1 MTSVTSLSNP
11 LEHRNRTRIELGLV
25 MSASNGKG
33 VTNHSSSAN
42 TVSFTLDSSGG
53 NKSSGSDGGSS
64 KRKAVEITLLT
75 VLCVVIWSLYLL
87 PIIFYHI
94 PVGVDEDV
102 CHTHIKHKPMIEI
115 NMLNLDYPNWGPG
128 SGRSG

>member
-1 MTSVTSLSNP
+1 MSTSHGS
-11 LEHRNRTRIELGLV
+11 G
-25 MSASNGKG
+25 
-33 VTNHSSSAN
+33 AN

-53 NKSSGSDGGSS
+53 NKSSNSDGSS

-75 VLCVVIWSLYLL
+75 LLCVVIWSLYLL

-102 CHTHIKHKPMIEI
+102 CHAHKAKSSDRC
-115 NMLNLDYPNWGPG
+115 NMLNLDHPNCSWVPG
-128 SGRSG
+128 SGRSGKTYFVLA